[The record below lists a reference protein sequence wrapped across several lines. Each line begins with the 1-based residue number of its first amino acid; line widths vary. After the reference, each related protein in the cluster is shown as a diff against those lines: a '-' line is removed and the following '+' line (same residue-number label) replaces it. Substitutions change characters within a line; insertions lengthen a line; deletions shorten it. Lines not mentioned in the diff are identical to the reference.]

1 VTQKELLEAVLT
13 ELALIKKDL
22 PNGQF
27 KQLMETVKDMK
38 EDISDLKFTLLNP
51 EDGVIVKT
59 NRSLDI
65 SKELEEEFHI
75 FEEKIIE
82 IKELIRWKNAV
93 NKALWILFGTLAA
106 VIVQL
111 IFMSNAI

>member
-1 VTQKELLEAVLT
+1 
-13 ELALIKKDL
+13 
-22 PNGQF
+22 
-27 KQLMETVKDMK
+27 MK
-38 EDISDLKFTLLNP
+38 EDISDLKYTLLNP

-65 SKELEEEFHI
+65 SKELEEEFQR

-82 IKELIRWKNAV
+82 IKELTRWKNAV
-93 NKALWILFGTLAA
+93 NRALWILFGTLAA